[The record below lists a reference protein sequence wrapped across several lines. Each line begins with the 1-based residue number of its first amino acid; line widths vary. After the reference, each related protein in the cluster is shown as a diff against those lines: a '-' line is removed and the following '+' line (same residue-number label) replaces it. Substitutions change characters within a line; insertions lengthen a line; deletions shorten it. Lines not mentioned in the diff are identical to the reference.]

1 MEITLQQLRELE
13 ACEDQAKLFEATFGD
28 AAELTVE
35 NADRAVEAR
44 LNTDWLASRTLT
56 ASAREEYERVEAH
69 ALAEYDRVEAHALAE
84 CRHVTAAAR
93 AKYDR
98 ATVAAWAKYVRV
110 EAHALAE
117 YERVRDA
124 AWAEYQRTCG
134 QEYVRLMNADGAK

>member
-56 ASAREEYERVEAH
+56 AAAREEYQRVKAPALAECQRVEAH
-69 ALAEYDRVEAHALAE
+69 ALAEYERVEAHA
-84 CRHVTAAAR
+84 R
-93 AKYDR
+93 
-98 ATVAAWAKYVRV
+98 
-110 EAHALAE
+110 AE